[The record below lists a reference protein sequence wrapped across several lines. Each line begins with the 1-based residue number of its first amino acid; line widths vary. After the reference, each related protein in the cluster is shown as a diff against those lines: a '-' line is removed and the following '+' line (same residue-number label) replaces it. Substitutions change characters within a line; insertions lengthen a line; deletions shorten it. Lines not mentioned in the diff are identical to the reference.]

1 MAGKNIAVSGTY
13 RTGDQAELAATRLK
27 ESGFES
33 ESISRPSVRE
43 SGFLVT
49 VQCSSPVSVTRA
61 ENLLRQTGA
70 QDVGSNLRNSQQA
83 GS

>member
-13 RTGDQAELAATRLK
+13 RTGVQAELAAARLK

-33 ESISRPSVRE
+33 ESVSQPLVRE
-43 SGFLVT
+43 TGFQVT

-61 ENLLRQTGA
+61 ENLLRQAGA
-70 QDVGSNLRNSQQA
+70 QEVASSIGS
-83 GS
+83 GK

>member
-1 MAGKNIAVSGTY
+1 MAGKNIAVSGIY
-13 RTGDQAELAATRLK
+13 RTGDLAERAAAQLK

-33 ESISRPSVRE
+33 ESISAPRASD

-49 VQCSSPVSVTRA
+49 VHCNSSVSVTRA

-70 QDVGSNLRNSQQA
+70 LDVASGLAGQQA
-83 GS
+83 AG